1 MEGVLVCVHVCVYVC
16 VGDADVWYFLELLS
30 TVFFETVSL

>member
-16 VGDADVWYFLELLS
+16 DGDAGVWYFLELLS
-30 TVFFETVSL
+30 MVVF